1 MASLWG
7 NMALSKYAKLAFWRR
22 LLSPWLSKKCS
33 LLASFLIS
41 FNKMFLPFFNII
53 FIILVFFST
62 AIIRDVVQRRFE
74 VYHKLEEA
82 ARLAVEQ
89 EAAAKAAEE
98 RKKAEEIAAKAAAEE
113 AKAQAA
119 EQGEQESEA
128 DGRETAD
135 KPDEDS
141 TAGEEPAP
149 SVVTPAESVPKDPE
163 PADDAEV
170 EQE

>member
-1 MASLWG
+1 
-7 NMALSKYAKLAFWRR
+7 
-22 LLSPWLSKKCS
+22 
-33 LLASFLIS
+33 
-41 FNKMFLPFFNII
+41 MFLPFFNII

>member
-1 MASLWG
+1 
-7 NMALSKYAKLAFWRR
+7 MALSKYAKLVFWRR
-22 LLSPWLSKKCS
+22 LLSPWLSKKC
-33 LLASFLIS
+33 LPLAKFLFS
-41 FNKMFLPFFNII
+41 FNKMFLPFFY
-53 FIILVFFST
+53 IILVFFST

-113 AKAQAA
+113 AKAQTA
-119 EQGEQESEA
+119 EQGEQESET

-135 KPDEDS
+135 KPEEDS
-141 TAGEEPAP
+141 TAREEPAP
-149 SVVTPAESVPKDPE
+149 SVVTPAESVQKDPE
-163 PADDAEV
+163 PAVDAEV

>member
-1 MASLWG
+1 MPL
-7 NMALSKYAKLAFWRR
+7 LKYAKLAFWRR
-22 LLSPWLSKKCS
+22 LLSPWLSKKCLPLS
-33 LLASFLIS
+33 RFLFSF
-41 FNKMFLPFFNII
+41 KMFLPFFYII
-53 FIILVFFST
+53 FVFFST

-98 RKKAEEIAAKAAAEE
+98 RKKAEEVAAKTAAEE
-113 AKAQAA
+113 AKAQAP

-141 TAGEEPAP
+141 TAGEEPVP

>member
-1 MASLWG
+1 MFH
-7 NMALSKYAKLAFWRR
+7 N
-22 LLSPWLSKKCS
+22 
-33 LLASFLIS
+33 IS
-41 FNKMFLPFFNII
+41 FFLFY
-53 FIILVFFST
+53 SA

-113 AKAQAA
+113 AKAMAA
-119 EQGEQESEA
+119 EQGDQEGDA

-135 KPDEDS
+135 RPDEDS
-141 TAGEEPAP
+141 ATGEDGGGEAAP
-149 SVVTPAESVPKDPE
+149 TVVTPADPE

>member
-1 MASLWG
+1 
-7 NMALSKYAKLAFWRR
+7 MALSEYAKR
-22 LLSPWLSKKCS
+22 LLSGYLYPSVYQMAASYFLTVKCFRYIFHIV
-33 LLASFLIS
+33 SF
-41 FNKMFLPFFNII
+41 FLFYS
-53 FIILVFFST
+53 V

-119 EQGEQESEA
+119 EQGDQEGEA

-135 KPDEDS
+135 RPDEDS
-141 TAGEEPAP
+141 VAGEDGSGEAAP
-149 SVVTPAESVPKDPE
+149 TVVTPAESGPKDPE

>member
-1 MASLWG
+1 
-7 NMALSKYAKLAFWRR
+7 MALKLEYAKPAFFF
-22 LLSPWLSKKCS
+22 
-33 LLASFLIS
+33 FLQETYIPMG
-41 FNKMFLPFFNII
+41 FQKMFTNPQVLIFFRAM
-53 FIILVFFST
+53 FLTFVSYFSFFLFDSA
-62 AIIRDVVQRRFE
+62 AIIRDVVRRRFE

-119 EQGEQESEA
+119 EQGDQEGEA

-141 TAGEEPAP
+141 VAGEDGSGEAAPA
-149 SVVTPAESVPKDPE
+149 VTPAESGPKDPE
-163 PADDAEV
+163 PADDAEA

>member
-1 MASLWG
+1 MCSTLTC
-7 NMALSKYAKLAFWRR
+7 
-22 LLSPWLSKKCS
+22 LLPHYHF
-33 LLASFLIS
+33 A
-41 FNKMFLPFFNII
+41 
-53 FIILVFFST
+53 

-98 RKKAEEIAAKAAAEE
+98 RKKAEEIAAKAAEE
-113 AKAQAA
+113 AKAEAA
-119 EQGEQESEA
+119 EQGEQEGEA
-128 DGRETAD
+128 EGDGRETAD

-141 TAGEEPAP
+141 VAGEDGGSEPAP
-149 SVVTPAESVPKDPE
+149 TAATPAESGPKDPE
-163 PADDAEV
+163 PAEDAEV

>member
-1 MASLWG
+1 MPTG
-7 NMALSKYAKLAFWRR
+7 FQ
-22 LLSPWLSKKCS
+22 
-33 LLASFLIS
+33 
-41 FNKMFLPFFNII
+41 KMFTNHQVLIFFCETSLT
-53 FIILVFFST
+53 FDSFFSFFLFDSA

-74 VYHKLEEA
+74 AYHKLEEA

-98 RKKAEEIAAKAAAEE
+98 RKKAEEIAAKAAAEQ

-119 EQGEQESEA
+119 EQGDQEGEG

-135 KPDEDS
+135 KPDEDGVV
-141 TAGEEPAP
+141 GEDGSGEAAPA
-149 SVVTPAESVPKDPE
+149 VTPAESGPKDPE
-163 PADDAEV
+163 AADDAEV

>member
-1 MASLWG
+1 M
-7 NMALSKYAKLAFWRR
+7 
-22 LLSPWLSKKCS
+22 
-33 LLASFLIS
+33 FLIFVLYS
-41 FNKMFLPFFNII
+41 FSFFLFY
-53 FIILVFFST
+53 SA

-74 VYHKLEEA
+74 IYHKLEEA

-119 EQGEQESEA
+119 QQGDREGEA

-141 TAGEEPAP
+141 VAGEDGSGEAAP
-149 SVVTPAESVPKDPE
+149 TVVTPAESGPKDPE